1 MSKVKLN
8 INIPESLRDI
18 TLGQYQEYVKVVN
31 INKEDEDSGDFLNLK
46 ALEIFCGLA
55 LKESYNLPVKHFHFA
70 LQHLEECFKQP
81 TPFVHTFT
89 FRDPAG
95 VEQEMGFIP
104 KLDDMTYGEY
114 VDATQYIADWEKMHL
129 AMAVLYRPIRIKH
142 KESYA
147 IAEYEGTEAYGWAM
161 KEMPVSIALGALL
174 FFYRLA
180 KKLMLSIP
188 LYLKKHQEALKM
200 TNEDLQNFGDG
211 IRLSLL
217 SLEET
222 YLESTKHQKFLYT
235 KP

>member
-8 INIPESLRDI
+8 INIPQSLSDI
-18 TLGQYQEYVKVVN
+18 TLGQYQEYLKVVD
-31 INKEDEDSGDFLNLK
+31 INKDDEEAGDFLNLK

-70 LQHLEECFKQP
+70 LQHLEACFKEQ
-81 TPFVHTFT
+81 TPLIHRFT
-89 FRDPAG
+89 FRDPNG

-114 VDATQYIADWEKMHL
+114 VDATKYVADWQKMHL
-129 AMAVLYRPIRIKH
+129 AMAVLYRPVRIKH

-147 IAEYEGTEAYGWAM
+147 IEEYNGTDTYGWAM
-161 KEMPVSIALGALL
+161 KEMPVSIAIGALL

-188 LYLKKHQEALKM
+188 LYLQKHQEQLKM
-200 TNEDLQNFGDG
+200 SNDDLQKFGDG
-211 IRLSLL
+211 IQASLL

-222 YLESTKHQKFLYT
+222 YLGSTMQQKFLYT
-235 KP
+235 KQ